1 MKNKPKMKWKGRE
14 AKQAAEQGKRKA
26 LLSAAI
32 FVEGEATV
40 RTPVDTGNLR
50 SSLTHS
56 VDNDTAR
63 VGTNVE
69 YAPYLEYG
77 TDRMPAQAYLRPA
90 LDQNINRINKLMRD
104 IIGREIRGI

>member
-32 FVEGEATV
+32 LVEGEATV

-56 VDNDTAR
+56 VDNDSAR

-69 YAPYLEYG
+69 YAPYVEYG
-77 TDRMPAQAYLRPA
+77 TENMPAQAYLEPA
-90 LDQNINRINKLMRD
+90 LTTNIRRINKLMGE
-104 IIGREIRGI
+104 IMGREIRGI